1 MNTSEYT
8 EKLMALA
15 NKELFGDEKMQLEK
29 EIQDNPALAEEY
41 KKHLLAQELLESFI
55 SQDLKK
61 EVKCFSIASRK
72 T

>member
-29 EIQDNPALAEEY
+29 EIQELKASGNLDAGIVSLHVGGGDDEKKREY
-41 KKHLLAQELLESFI
+41 KK
-55 SQDLKK
+55 LK
-61 EVKCFSIASRK
+61 SILQ
-72 T
+72 TH

>member
-29 EIQDNPALAEEY
+29 EIQENPALA
-41 KKHLLAQELLESFI
+41 
-55 SQDLKK
+55 
-61 EVKCFSIASRK
+61 
-72 T
+72 